1 MISQNPCIL
10 TLFIECSM
18 INYQDNQTKSH
29 FAQYFSPTFSK
40 YNLFKS
46 YSQNS
51 DWAICALLFF
61 IITISIFFCYKNT
74 KNMAI
79 NKTFYE
85 KTSIF
90 WQKMPIFG

>member
-51 DWAICALLFF
+51 DWAICALLFLLLPF
-61 IITISIFFCYKNT
+61 QSFLL
-74 KNMAI
+74 
-79 NKTFYE
+79 
-85 KTSIF
+85 
-90 WQKMPIFG
+90 QKY